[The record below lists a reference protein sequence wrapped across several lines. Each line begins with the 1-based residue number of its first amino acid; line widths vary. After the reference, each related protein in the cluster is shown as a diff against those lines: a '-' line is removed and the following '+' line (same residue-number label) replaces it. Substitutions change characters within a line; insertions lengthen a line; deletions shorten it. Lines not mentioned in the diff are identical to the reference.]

1 MRLPWLILSIAILIN
16 VVVDWYIYCAIKK
29 RSKSRKFLRVH
40 LFSAIFFVCYI
51 ILGISLPRRTG
62 SDAALLNIMWII
74 YSYLAMYLP
83 KWFFFAID
91 LFAYIPCL
99 WKGTRIRFISWV
111 GIVVAVVV
119 CGLMWWGAI
128 FNRYNIDV
136 VERDVEIAGL
146 PDAFDGYRLVQFSD
160 LHIGTYKTDTTFVAD
175 VVNTINQQNADVIV
189 FTGDIV
195 NRRTSELEPFLSTLS
210 RLKATDGVYSI
221 LGNHDYGEY
230 NNWKSQQDR
239 VDNLSKL
246 KLYQKNMGW
255 TLLLNETAKISRG
268 NDSIALIGVEN
279 WGDPPFSVYGDL
291 PKSYPTLN
299 DTVTK
304 ILLTHN
310 PVHWTDKVADNDS
323 VNIALTLSGHTHA
336 MQLSLCGISPS
347 AWRYDTWGGR
357 YDDKSGRHILYVNI
371 GIGTVGIPTRIGATP
386 EITVITL
393 RKAK

>member
-16 VVVDWYIYCAIKK
+16 MVVDCYIYCVIKK
-29 RSKSRKFLRVH
+29 RSKSRLFLRVH
-40 LFSAIFFVCYI
+40 LYSAIFFICYI
-51 ILGISLPRRTG
+51 IVGVSLPRRSG

-91 LFAYIPCL
+91 LVASIPCL
-99 WKGTRIRFISWV
+99 WRGVRLRVLSWI
-111 GIVVAVVV
+111 GIVLAVIV

-128 FNRYNIDV
+128 FNRYNIN
-136 VERDVEIAGL
+136 VEEIEMKIAGL
-146 PDAFDGYRLVQFSD
+146 PDAFDGYRLVQISD
-160 LHIGTYKTDTTFVAD
+160 LHVGSYETDTTFVAD
-175 VVNTINQQNADVIV
+175 VVDAINRQKADAIV

-195 NRRTSELEPFLSTLS
+195 NRRTSELTPFLETLS
-210 RLKATDGVYSI
+210 QLKAIDGVYSI

-230 NNWKSQQDR
+230 NNWKSQQDK
-239 VDNLSKL
+239 DENLSKL
-246 KLYQKNMGW
+246 KLYQKKMGW
-255 TLLLNETAKISRG
+255 TLLLNETTKIYRE

-291 PKSYPTLN
+291 HKSYSTLN
-299 DTVTK
+299 DSVTK

-310 PVHWTDKVADNDS
+310 PVHWTAEVADNDS
-323 VNIALTLSGHTHA
+323 VNIVLTLSGHTHA

-357 YDDKSGRHILYVNI
+357 YDDKSGRHILYVNV

-386 EITVITL
+386 EISVFTL
-393 RKAK
+393 RKAE